1 MLGLNENR
9 KEALHDISKAEL
21 MRRMKAYYDVAV
33 SNEELD
39 GLSPWAYHKCR
50 VLRCPGNAQTNC
62 LRESDFVTKIW
73 SLRLQTIRPAVGLR
87 REERESLESCETG
100 TLDSI

>member
-1 MLGLNENR
+1 
-9 KEALHDISKAEL
+9 

-39 GLSPWAYHKCR
+39 GLH
-50 VLRCPGNAQTNC
+50 PGLITNAASFDAPATRKRL
-62 LRESDFVTKIW
+62 LRESGFRDENLRRFVF
-73 SLRLQTIRPAVGLR
+73 QTIRPAVGLR